1 MANDI
6 WYSIKNNRIKQ
17 GFMEGFN
24 VTSGDV
30 LELDETKRDH
40 FVFLKPIDGVM
51 DDATWGRL
59 SCNLLLSEEIVCYIY
74 VIASNTLD
82 IVVGEG
88 QSIRLDQILCGKDT
102 DTYRKVSLLS
112 NLGAK
117 RFVNTSDMLLYEL
130 KGRYLFIALEML
142 GSGKASI
149 GNIRVGVRGDNF
161 MGAFPE
167 IYRERNSFFHRYLSI
182 FSSIYNDIS
191 EQNEKLYE
199 ILDLDKCSPELLEM
213 YGSWFGIDLRGGFL
227 PEDVLRTIV
236 KEAYQLN
243 RMKGTRK
250 VLERILEIMLGE
262 DAVLLENRLQDGGVY
277 DVTILINR
285 KLTEQLRH
293 QLTFL
298 LDQFKPIRTRIR
310 LLQMER
316 EAVMDGNSYL
326 DMNATIPSE
335 KHVVLDEEALYD
347 GAITLL

>member
-6 WYSIKNNRIKQ
+6 WYTIKNNRIKQ
-17 GFMEGFN
+17 GYIEGFN
-24 VTSGDV
+24 VIDGNK

-40 FVFLKPIDGVM
+40 FIFLRPIDGVN
-51 DDATWGRL
+51 DDSHWGRL

-82 IVVGEG
+82 IVIGEG
-88 QSIRLDQILCGKDT
+88 ESVHLDDVLFGNDM
-102 DTYRKVSLLS
+102 DTYKKLALLTE
-112 NLGAK
+112 LGAK
-117 RFVNTSDMLLYEL
+117 RVVNTDDFLLYDQ
-130 KGRYLFIALEML
+130 KGRYLFLAIEML

-167 IYRERNSFFHRYLSI
+167 IYRQENSFFHRYLSI
-182 FSSIYNDIS
+182 LSSVYNDIS
-191 EQNEKLYE
+191 EQNDKLYE
-199 ILDLDKCSPELLEM
+199 MLDLDKCSPDLLEM

-227 PEDVLRTIV
+227 SEDVLRTIV

-250 VLERILEIMLGE
+250 VLERILEIMLGQ
-262 DAVLLENRLQDGGVY
+262 DAVLLENRMQDGGIF

-285 KLTEQLRH
+285 KLTEELRH

-298 LDQFKPIRTRIR
+298 LDQFKPIRTNIR
-310 LLQMER
+310 LLQMEK

-326 DMNATIPSE
+326 DMNATIPAE

>member
-17 GFMEGFN
+17 GYVEGFN
-24 VTSGDV
+24 ILDDNI

-40 FVFLKPIDGVM
+40 FIFLRPVDGVN
-51 DDATWGRL
+51 DGATWGRL

-74 VIASNTLD
+74 VIASDTQD
-82 IVVGEG
+82 IVIGEG
-88 QSIRLDQILCGKDT
+88 ESVSLDEVLSGSDYDT
-102 DTYRKVSLLS
+102 FKKVSLLS

-117 RFVNTSDMLLYEL
+117 RMVNTDDFLLYDL
-130 KGRYLFIALEML
+130 QGRYLFIAVEML
-142 GSGKASI
+142 GNGKASI

-161 MGAFPE
+161 TGAFPE
-167 IYRERNSFFHRYLSI
+167 VYRERNSFFHRYMSI

-191 EQNEKLYE
+191 EQNDKLYE
-199 ILDLDKCSPELLEM
+199 MLDLNKCSPELLEM

-227 PEDVLRTIV
+227 SEDVLRTIV
-236 KEAYQLN
+236 KEAYLLN
-243 RMKGTRK
+243 RMKGTRW
-250 VLERILEIMLGE
+250 VLERILEIMLGD
-262 DAVLLENRLQDGGVY
+262 DAVLLENRLQDGGIF

-285 KLTEQLRH
+285 KLTEELRH

-298 LDQFKPIRTRIR
+298 LDQFKPIRTNIR
-310 LLQMER
+310 LLQMEK
-316 EAVMDGNSYL
+316 EAIMDGNSYL
-326 DMNATIPSE
+326 DMNATIPAE

>member
-17 GFMEGFN
+17 GYMEGFN
-24 VTSGDV
+24 VAAGDT

-40 FVFLKPIDGVM
+40 FVFLKPIDGVS

-88 QSIRLDQILCGKDT
+88 QSIRLDQILCGQET

-262 DAVLLENRLQDGGVY
+262 DAILLENRLQDGGIY

-310 LLQMER
+310 LLQMEK

>member
-6 WYSIKNNRIKQ
+6 WYTIKNNRIKQ
-17 GFMEGFN
+17 GYIEGFN
-24 VTSGDV
+24 VYDSNR

-40 FVFLKPIDGVM
+40 FVFLRPIDGVN
-51 DDATWGRL
+51 DDSHWGRL

-82 IVVGEG
+82 IVIGEG
-88 QSIRLDQILCGKDT
+88 ESVQLDDILFGKEME
-102 DTYRKVSLLS
+102 TYKKVSLLM

-117 RFVNTSDMLLYEL
+117 RFVNNNDFLLYDF
-130 KGRYLFIALEML
+130 KGRYLFVAIEML
-142 GSGKASI
+142 GTGKASI

-167 IYRERNSFFHRYLSI
+167 VYRQENSFFHRYLSI

-191 EQNEKLYE
+191 EQNDKLYE
-199 ILDLDKCSPELLEM
+199 MLDLDKCSPELLEM

-227 PEDVLRTIV
+227 SEDVLRTIV

-250 VLERILEIMLGE
+250 VIERILEIMLGD
-262 DAVLLENRLQDGGVY
+262 DAVLLENRRQDGGIF
-277 DVTILINR
+277 DVTILVNR
-285 KLTEQLRH
+285 KLTEELRH

-298 LDQFKPIRTRIR
+298 LDQFKPIRTNIR
-310 LLQMER
+310 LLQMEK

-326 DMNATIPSE
+326 DMNATIPAE